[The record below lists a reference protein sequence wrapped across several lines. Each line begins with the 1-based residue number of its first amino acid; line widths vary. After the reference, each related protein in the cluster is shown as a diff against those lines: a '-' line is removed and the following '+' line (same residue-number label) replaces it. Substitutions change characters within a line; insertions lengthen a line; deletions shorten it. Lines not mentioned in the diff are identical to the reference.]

1 MRVKEF
7 NELFEQRVDKCR
19 NVLVFKA
26 AEYADERERLHNFK
40 AAGSLNHQ
48 GPEKALWGMATK
60 HIISLADMIAKDED
74 YPQEM
79 WDEKIGDALNY
90 LFLLDAVIK
99 DLKIEKAQGNSG
111 HKV

>member
-1 MRVKEF
+1 MRHTEF
-7 NELFEQRVDKCR
+7 EKIFEERVSQCR
-19 NVLVFKA
+19 EVLVEKA
-26 AEYADERERLHNFK
+26 KEYADNRDRLHNFK

-60 HIISLADMIAKDED
+60 HIISLADMIATDED
-74 YPQEM
+74 YPQAV

-90 LFLLDAVIK
+90 LFLLDAVIR
-99 DLKIEKAQGNSG
+99 DLKIEKHQGNSG